1 MNKKMKTVL
10 TSLVASF
17 TCLVAQAQDSP
28 FPNST
33 WKIEPAAAEDHFIL
47 RKAKKLNLPDEQAKF
62 HYIQFDNEQHFKT
75 GNDCYGMNGNYD
87 EEDEQKI
94 RFQEGI
100 AGMAGDCVAPKSL
113 VGTYAYEV
121 FSDRIELRPI
131 NNTDATVEE
140 VDDNEH
146 VVDASD
152 EAVEAVRQ
160 AAKDA
165 EKTEARNKR
174 KGKR

>member
-10 TSLVASF
+10 TSLVTSF

-47 RKAKKLNLPDEQAKF
+47 RKAQKLNLPDEQAKF
-62 HYIQFDNEQHFKT
+62 HYIQFDNEKHFKT

-121 FSDRIELRPI
+121 FSNRIALRPVYEA
-131 NNTDATVEE
+131 NEGTNEEEDYNSADVADAAVEE
-140 VDDNEH
+140 
-146 VVDASD
+146 
-152 EAVEAVRQ
+152 
-160 AAKDA
+160 AAKDVEQA
-165 EKTEARNKR
+165 ATKKR